1 MNRIDHGRTTD
12 IRRQNGTTLI
22 VALVLLLLAT
32 LLSLFA
38 MNVGIFAQ
46 RSSAAD
52 LRGRIIHQ
60 TLEAGLSQGIEY
72 IKNNRT
78 TVLANMLNN
87 PCDASAD
94 PPTFPCGTVPKC
106 ATGTVNGSGCQSSVS
121 GVSNNDIARR
131 GNMYYYFNSAGPGY
145 DVNGNG
151 GSPDALDKA
160 SLPIGASRMTSASN
174 GFTVNYGVGAV
185 MCMVKKP
192 TNATD
197 PTECTT
203 NTNLAQGTYLFTV
216 TAVGSISGESASS
229 TLSTSFGT
237 SPVAPGAGAAPT
249 VTASGT
255 VDLNGNGTF
264 VTNPNAAGNGMPVTV
279 WTPQCVNTQGAGTV
293 NTCYL
298 EDWLRASAGTF
309 TYALNSDGTTP
320 STVPVCSGNGNKA
333 CSCSNSL
340 SAGSGNLTEGIDI
353 LSNDSKGSCT
363 GGNLPVAGTSGCTG
377 SNCKSNYNVDE
388 TEFPCDL
395 FQYIFGI
402 SAWEDD
408 AVQTPG
414 TQNALCTN
422 GTASGGGDCFCE
434 KHKSTSFTVADG
446 SSQTMG
452 VDEAYL
458 YSKAAYIYSTAH
470 AAWVTAA
477 QKATSC
483 SDLITKGSATGGLLW
498 DQTGGCLKSASQIGY
513 PDKPVILVA
522 DNSADLQGAIVF
534 GLVFIRDTTAA
545 GSSTSFGGTATF
557 VGHSTGTIY
566 GSVVVQGAA
575 SKINGTSA
583 VVYNGQIMA
592 ALLGLTSLNPAS
604 PVPGSWTDRYAY

>member
-1 MNRIDHGRTTD
+1 MNRIDCNRTAGIGRQT
-12 IRRQNGTTLI
+12 GTTLI
-22 VALVLLLLAT
+22 LALVLLLLAT
-32 LLSLFA
+32 LLTLFA

-52 LRGRIIHQ
+52 LRARVIHQ
-60 TLEAGLSQGIEY
+60 TLEAALSQGIEY

-78 TVLANMLNN
+78 TLIASMLAT

-106 ATGTVNGSGCQSSVS
+106 ASGAVS
-121 GVSNNDIARR
+121 GTGCSDPALARR
-131 GNMYYYFNSAGPGY
+131 GNMFYYFNSAGPGY

-151 GSPDALDKA
+151 GSADALDKA

-197 PTECTT
+197 PTECTV
-203 NTNLAQGTYLFTV
+203 NTNNAQGTYLFTV
-216 TAVGSISGESASS
+216 TAVGNISGESAGS
-229 TLSTSFGT
+229 TLSTTFGT
-237 SPVAPGAGAAPT
+237 SPVAPGAGSAPT
-249 VTASGT
+249 ITASGT

-279 WTPQCVNTQGAGTV
+279 WSPQCVNTQGSGTV

-298 EDWLRASAGTF
+298 EDWLRASSGTF
-309 TYALNSDGTTP
+309 TYATNSDGTT
-320 STVPVCSGNGNKA
+320 SNVPVCAGNGNNA
-333 CSCSNSL
+333 CSCSS
-340 SAGSGNLTEGIDI
+340 SISSGPGSLTEGIDI
-353 LSNDSKGSCT
+353 LTNDT
-363 GGNLPVAGTSGCTG
+363 RGTCTG
-377 SNCKSNYNVDE
+377 SAPNVLGTGADCTKVNCRANYNVDE

-402 SAWEDD
+402 SSWEDD
-408 AVQTPG
+408 AVQSPG
-414 TQNALCTN
+414 TQNAACTA

-452 VDEAYL
+452 PDEAYL
-458 YSKAAYIYSTAH
+458 YSKSAYIYSTAH
-470 AAWVTAA
+470 PTWVTAA
-477 QKATSC
+477 QTATSC

-522 DNSADLQGAIVF
+522 DGTADLQGAIMY
-534 GLVFIRDTTAA
+534 GIMFIRDTTAA
-545 GSSTSFGGTATF
+545 GSSTSYGGTANF

-566 GSVVVQGAA
+566 GAMVVQGTA

-583 VVYNGQIMA
+583 IVYNGNILTALA
-592 ALLGLTSLNPAS
+592 AENPLNPAG